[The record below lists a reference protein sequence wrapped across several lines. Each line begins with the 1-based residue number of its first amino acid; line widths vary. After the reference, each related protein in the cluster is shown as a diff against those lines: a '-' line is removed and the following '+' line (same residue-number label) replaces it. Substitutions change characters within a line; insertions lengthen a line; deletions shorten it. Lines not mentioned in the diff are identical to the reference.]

1 MLAVLLCLLMMT
13 AGAVPPLPAEFYG
26 KVTVDSAP
34 ASVGTALI
42 AKINDQVRGKLA
54 LTTAGQY
61 GGTGIFD
68 DTLVV
73 AATEDDLKSGNATI
87 SFYIGDQKADQT
99 VPFEPGI
106 AKELDLTIGNFG
118 ADFTANPTSGT
129 APLTVQ
135 FTDTSTTEW
144 SVWNWDFG
152 DGGTSVIKNPSHVYE
167 APGTYTV
174 KMTVG
179 SLSGYYTVTKD
190 NFITVTQAGGIVADF
205 TGTPT
210 SGTAPLTVQFTDQST
225 GGPTMWSWD
234 FGDGETSMLGSPSHT
249 YQQPGTYTVTLTASS
264 QTCGPSTKV
273 KEGYITVTQAGE
285 IVADFTGTPTSGTA
299 PLTVQFTD
307 LSTGGPTMWSW
318 DFGDG
323 ETSMLGSPSHTY
335 HQPGTYTVT
344 LTASSQTCGP
354 STKVKEGYITVTQA
368 GEIVADFTGTPTSG
382 TAPLTVQFTDLSTG
396 GPTMWSWDFGDGE
409 TSMLGSPSHTY
420 QQPGT
425 YTVTLTASSQT
436 GEPSTKVKEGYI
448 TVTSPGTGPKAAFTV
463 DKRSGPKPLTVQFT
477 DQSSGNPTM
486 WSWAFGDGGI
496 STEASPSY
504 TYQEAGVYTVSLTAS
519 NTEGSDTKTEPDYI
533 SVIGDIPPPVAMFEA
548 EPLSGIA
555 PLTVQFTDLSIGPP
569 TSYAWNFGDGAT
581 SAEANPCHTYT
592 AGGVFTVKLTVK
604 NSGGSHTMT
613 RENYISVGGSHIVAN
628 FTGTPT
634 SGTAPLTVQFTDLST
649 GGPTMW
655 SWDFGDGGTSIV
667 GSPSY
672 TYQAPGTY
680 TVTLTASSQT
690 GETSTKVKE
699 GYITVTQAG
708 GIVADFTG
716 TPTSGTA
723 PLTVQFTDLSTGG
736 TTMWSW
742 DFGDGGTSMLGS
754 PSYTYQAP
762 GTYTVTL
769 TASSQT
775 GGTSTK
781 VKEGYITVT
790 QAGEIVADFVGT
802 PTSGNVPLAV
812 QFSDRS
818 QGGPVMWSWA
828 FGDGGTAIVANPVHV
843 YQQPGKYTVSLTA
856 SNQASSNTAVK
867 ADYITVS
874 SGPAG
879 SGSIKIIY
887 APDRSAVYLN
897 DVLKGETKF
906 LQSFKMENLQ
916 PGTYQLKV
924 TKPGFTDYYVNVPV
938 TEGRVTQVVADMRL
952 QPGQNG
958 ILSVY
963 TYPTGSSVYVD
974 GVLAGTGPLWLADV
988 TPGIHQVKVS
998 SEGYLDWNQA
1008 IDVKGGG
1015 SVNYVTAAL
1024 YPSWWTPIYGY
1035 MMISSMPGNGVAYL
1049 DGIAQGKTPV
1059 TLSQVSPGQHTIR
1072 IELPGYQPWE
1082 QVVNVLEGRTSYV
1095 LAQMTAGGSSGTTPV
1110 IVASA
1115 GNKTN

>member
-1 MLAVLLCLLMMT
+1 MMDGNRILRPAAMLAVLLCLLMMT

-273 KEGYITVTQAGE
+273 KEGYITVTQ
-285 IVADFTGTPTSGTA
+285 T
-299 PLTVQFTD
+299 
-307 LSTGGPTMWSW
+307 
-318 DFGDG
+318 
-323 ETSMLGSPSHTY
+323 
-335 HQPGTYTVT
+335 
-344 LTASSQTCGP
+344 
-354 STKVKEGYITVTQA
+354 

-736 TTMWSW
+736 PTMWSW

-963 TYPTGSSVYVD
+963 TYPAGSSVYVD

-1035 MMISSMPGNGVAYL
+1035 VMISSMPGNGVAYL

-1110 IVASA
+1110 IVASTE
-1115 GNKTN
+1115 KTTN